1 MECAF
6 GVVKNRFTCIN
17 KVLRVK
23 TPEFAAKIIMTCLA
37 LHNFLVMANMRN
49 GEEDPEENEGLNRFQ
64 EILDDDDIDPNAEID
79 IINV

>member
-1 MECAF
+1 
-6 GVVKNRFTCIN
+6 
-17 KVLRVK
+17 
-23 TPEFAAKIIMTCLA
+23 MTCLA